1 MPESHVLTIYDIF
14 FGIGSV
20 GAGAYYGYC
29 NAKNISLL
37 PEAESAL
44 ALGPAIAQ
52 GVFNAA
58 AGGIAG
64 TLIMGE
70 KAQKLQTSLEKQIE
84 KIAFGALGGAF
95 VWGTIGAGI
104 GGMQTLIGYC
114 IGYSIG
120 IIHQ

>member
-1 MPESHVLTIYDIF
+1 MPESQVLTVYDIF
-14 FGIGSV
+14 LGLSSV

-29 NAKNISLL
+29 SAKNILMQ
-37 PEAESAL
+37 PDTESAL
-44 ALGPAIAQ
+44 VFGPAIVQ
-52 GVFNAA
+52 GIFNAA

-70 KAQKLQTSLEKQIE
+70 KAQKLQASLEKRVE
-84 KIAFGALGGAF
+84 KIAFGALGGAL